1 MAEQKIREVK
11 EWTLNT
17 LTADEMKWYILN
29 VVDYNKQAE
38 KYKEKIE
45 KGEALAIANVDKKNN
60 EDLKKLVPV
69 DLDSTK
75 AWFVYVG
82 TDMRK
87 KKVAVPDIG
96 ADGKVKKI
104 KAKHKDGTYK
114 KDENGNFIMI
124 DKKKYIEVEDS
135 VESAVFNLLKA
146 KKAFCNEFMPNLLPK
161 KAEKKESIYDKLEG
175 WF

>member
-1 MAEQKIREVK
+1 
-11 EWTLNT
+11 
-17 LTADEMKWYILN
+17 
-29 VVDYNKQAE
+29 
-38 KYKEKIE
+38 
-45 KGEALAIANVDKKNN
+45 
-60 EDLKKLVPV
+60 
-69 DLDSTK
+69 
-75 AWFVYVG
+75 
-82 TDMRK
+82 MRK